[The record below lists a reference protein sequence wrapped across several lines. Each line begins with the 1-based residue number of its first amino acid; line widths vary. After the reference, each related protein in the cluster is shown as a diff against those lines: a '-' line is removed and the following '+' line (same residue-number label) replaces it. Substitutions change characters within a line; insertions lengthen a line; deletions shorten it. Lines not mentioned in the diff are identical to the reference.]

1 MKKLFT
7 FFLLLA
13 IGMAGVHAALNI
25 QFESQYNP
33 NGKFYHLRI
42 NGSYAY
48 YGRAAGA
55 TKNYFGL
62 QNYKP
67 VEKSGLFQFVGSATS
82 GFKLHCR
89 ATGDQAL
96 GVQNPTA
103 NNNRLVKIGPTANT
117 WQLYESGSN
126 SYFRTQTGA
135 NMFMNNH
142 GAAGYVSTWQ
152 SADQGSIITVEEVT
166 ADDALQGLQSLI
178 GSGLGQYNNS
188 TVGTQIQ
195 TALTQTDVAAKWQA
209 YDDAQT
215 ALSGSA
221 INLPQVGQY
230 FRIGSTL
237 CDKDR
242 YVQSGSVTYNTYPRA
257 GSSTAK
263 DVNSIF
269 YLTEGGQ
276 IVSLATGQVFT
287 SENANY
293 KYFRI
298 YDFQSSAYPN
308 IYISKATRLGTYRLT
323 AQSGGTGR
331 CMHIYSSTHKS
342 INVAPNYTDA
352 GSTYGEQAGY
362 DLALEE
368 VTTLPIQIGAT
379 GVASFYAT
387 RALTLPQ
394 GYTAYKGTDNGTTVR
409 LTAIEGAVPAGTA
422 FIIKGQANTVCNI
435 TFADSNAA
443 LGNANGNALSG
454 NGKVVTTTTPPNTYA
469 LVAEGDNAVFGPFT
483 SNHQRA
489 FRAYLTTTSGGV
501 QGFSLDFDNVTNIE
515 SVSTSEADEVIYDLS
530 GRRVQN
536 AGSGLYIVNGKKVV
550 R

>member
-48 YGRAAGA
+48 YGRAEGA

-67 VEKSGLFQFVGSATS
+67 VENGALFQFVGNAT
-82 GFKLHCR
+82 GFKIYCR
-89 ATGDQAL
+89 ALNETQAL
-96 GVQNPTA
+96 GVQSATT
-103 NNNRLVKIGPTANT
+103 NNSKLKVMGTSANT
-117 WQLYESGSN
+117 WVLHETSEH
-126 SYFRTQTGA
+126 SYFRTQAGES
-135 NMFMNNH
+135 MFMNNY
-142 GAAGYVSTWQ
+142 AGNDYVSTWQ
-152 SADQGSIITVEEVT
+152 DSDQGSRITVEEVT
-166 ADDALQGLQSLI
+166 ADAALQGLQTLI
-178 GSGLGQYNNS
+178 GTGLGQYDNQTVANQITEALAQGS
-188 TVGTQIQ
+188 TAETKWRAFD
-195 TALTQTDVAAKWQA
+195 TAHSALVAA
-209 YDDAQT
+209 T
-215 ALSGSA
+215 P
-221 INLPQVGQY
+221 NLPKVGQY

-237 CDKDR
+237 RKKTAF
-242 YVQSGSVTYNTYPRA
+242 VQSTTESVSGSLRSILREEKGA
-257 GSSTAK
+257 A
-263 DVNSIF
+263 SIF
-269 YLTEGGQ
+269 YLAADGQ
-276 IVSLATGQVFT
+276 IVSLAEGKVFAVT
-287 SENANY
+287 NSAGNH
-293 KYFRI
+293 FRV
-298 YDFQSSAYPN
+298 YDFQSTNYPTAYA
-308 IYISKATRLGTYRLT
+308 SKATRLGTYRIT
-323 AQSGGTGR
+323 YNNNGTGR
-331 CMHIYSSTHKS
+331 CLY
-342 INVAPNYTDA
+342 VAA
-352 GSTYGEQAGY
+352 GDGHVNAGGGYGDQAGY